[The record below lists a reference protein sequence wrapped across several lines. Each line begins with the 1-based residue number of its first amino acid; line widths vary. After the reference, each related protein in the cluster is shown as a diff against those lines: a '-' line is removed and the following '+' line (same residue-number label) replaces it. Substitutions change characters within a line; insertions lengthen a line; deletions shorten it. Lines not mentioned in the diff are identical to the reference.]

1 MKTMKVIILALLM
14 TFNLMGGIAQ
24 AKVTLPPSQS
34 EVKQIKSEDP
44 VKKSKT
50 GICHAPGTTY
60 YARTKNFTPFKTLDE
75 CLKSGGRLP
84 KR

>member
-1 MKTMKVIILALLM
+1 MRIIILALMMVFSLNGFA
-14 TFNLMGGIAQ
+14 TTDGNSASNDSV
-24 AKVTLPPSQS
+24 AKESTSNEGV
-34 EVKQIKSEDP
+34 

-60 YARTKNFTPFKTLDE
+60 YSRTKNFTPFKTLDQ

>member
-1 MKTMKVIILALLM
+1 MRIIILALIMVFSL
-14 TFNLMGGIAQ
+14 NGY
-24 AKVTLPPSQS
+24 AKTEGASASNDSV
-34 EVKQIKSEDP
+34 VNKSTSNEGV
-44 VKKSKT
+44 VKKSRS
-50 GICHAPGTTY
+50 GICHAPGSTY